1 MKGTAGSAS
10 PRSIS
15 GGSKL
20 WDGHKA
26 PSTRGNGLELCRL
39 DRSSNFCVERVV
51 RYWRG
56 GWSPLEVAL
65 GGDKLGRGHRL
76 GWDPAENEIH
86 HPSG

>member
-1 MKGTAGSAS
+1 MVTKLPAQEETASSFAGWTGAAISAWKGW
-10 PRSIS
+10 S
-15 GGSKL
+15 GVG
-20 WDGHKA
+20 G
-26 PSTRGNGLELCRL
+26 
-39 DRSSNFCVERVV
+39 
-51 RYWRG
+51 G